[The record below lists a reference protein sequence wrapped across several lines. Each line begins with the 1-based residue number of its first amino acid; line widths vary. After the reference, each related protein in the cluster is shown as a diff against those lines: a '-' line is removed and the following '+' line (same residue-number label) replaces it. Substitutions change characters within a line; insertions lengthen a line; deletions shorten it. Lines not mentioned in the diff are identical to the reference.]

1 MFQGLWVITICSVCL
16 VFTSSYADTSIPSIN
31 DLMTLEDQTK
41 TGVIRLNQ
49 KQKSE
54 LAKWLV
60 KHGYYEDL
68 QSYQVLHA
76 ATVSINIKNGKMLE
90 LSDNSVWEIAPEDT
104 DISASWLSA
113 IPIKVTKSKHPDF
126 PYLLT
131 NMLNNTSVKAKKSS
145 LSHLKD

>member
-1 MFQGLWVITICSVCL
+1 
-16 VFTSSYADTSIPSIN
+16 
-31 DLMTLEDQTK
+31 MTLEDQTK